1 MLLTN
6 TVTSDPRVRKEAA
19 SLVYAGYDVTVIG
32 AKDEKSSFTEE
43 LEGCHIIR
51 VLTLRHLCKGLMA
64 HRNPKGGMSKG
75 LEAVSFLTRLRG
87 DALNIISVI
96 WLNMALARSAVKQR
110 ADVYHAHD
118 LDTLLAG
125 FLAKWWTGKKLVYD
139 FHELFTE
146 QFRHG
151 TKTKLWSLFY
161 SLLERVLVRHADL
174 RVTVCRSLGEWVTQ
188 RYGVNGITTIRN
200 VPPLQS
206 WVPNHA
212 GGNPERVILYHGG
225 YYRDRG
231 LEQLIESVKYLAT
244 GTLMLRGYGN
254 LEDRL
259 RALVREFG
267 LEGRVVFAPPVPMA
281 DLVKTASEADIGVI
295 PYIPFCLNNRFCLP
309 NKLFEY
315 MMAGLAV
322 VGSDLPELRHIIL
335 GHQIG
340 GVFSPENPRDI
351 ARAINKLLLDTPRLN
366 IMKRNALRAARERY
380 NWEVEGKTLLM
391 AYESVTHS

>member
-6 TVTSDPRVRKEAA
+6 PVTSDPRVRREAA
-19 SLVYAGYDVTVIG
+19 SLVYAGYDVTIIG
-32 AKDEKSSFTEE
+32 AKDENSSFTEE
-43 LEGCHIIR
+43 LDGCHIIR
-51 VLTLRHLCKGLMA
+51 VLTLRHLYDALTSSRSTKC
-64 HRNPKGGMSKG
+64 RVSKEH
-75 LEAVSFLTRLRG
+75 EAVSFFTKLRG

-96 WLNMALARSAVKQR
+96 WLNVALARRAVKQR

-125 FLAKWWTGKKLVYD
+125 FLAKCWTRKKLVYD

-151 TKTKLWSLFY
+151 IKTILWILFY
-161 SLLERVLVRHADL
+161 SLLERLLVRYADV

-188 RYGVNGITTIRN
+188 RYGVNGVMTVRN
-200 VPPLQS
+200 VPPLQL
-206 WVPNHA
+206 WAPNHA
-212 GGNPERVILYHGG
+212 RRNHNRVILYHGG

-231 LEQLIESVKYLAT
+231 LEQLIESVKYLVA

-254 LEDRL
+254 LENHL
-259 RALVREFG
+259 RALVRVFG
-267 LEGRVVFAPPVPMA
+267 VEDRVLFAPPVPMA
-281 DLVKTASEADIGVI
+281 DLVKTACEADIGVI

-322 VGSDLPELRHIIL
+322 VGSDLPELRHVIL

-351 ARAINKLLLDTPRLN
+351 ARTINELLLDTARLDT
-366 IMKRNALRAARERY
+366 MKRNALRAARELY
-380 NWEVEGKTLLM
+380 NWETEGKTLLM

>member
-6 TVTSDPRVRKEAA
+6 PVTSDPRVRREAA
-19 SLVYAGYDVTVIG
+19 SLVYAGYDVTIIG
-32 AKDEKSSFTEE
+32 AKDENSSFTEE
-43 LEGCHIIR
+43 LDGCHIIR
-51 VLTLRHLCKGLMA
+51 VLTLRHLYDAL
-64 HRNPKGGMSKG
+64 RPPRSPKYRMSNG
-75 LEAVSFLTRLRG
+75 REAVSFLTRLRG

-96 WLNMALARSAVKQR
+96 WLNVALARRAVKQE

-151 TKTKLWSLFY
+151 IKTTLWMLFY
-161 SLLERVLVRHADL
+161 SLLERLLVRYADL

-188 RYGVNGITTIRN
+188 RYGVNGIMTVRN
-200 VPPLQS
+200 VPPLQL

-212 GGNPERVILYHGG
+212 GANHERVILYHGG

-231 LEQLIESVKYLAT
+231 LEQLIESAKYLVA
-244 GTLMLRGYGN
+244 GTVMLRGYGN
-254 LEDRL
+254 LEDHL

-267 LEGRVVFAPPVPMA
+267 VEDKVVFAPPVPMA
-281 DLVKTASEADIGVI
+281 DLVRTASEADIGVI

-351 ARAINKLLLDTPRLN
+351 ARAMNELLLDMPRLEM
-366 IMKRNALRAARERY
+366 MKRNALRAARERY

-391 AYESVTHS
+391 AYETVTHS